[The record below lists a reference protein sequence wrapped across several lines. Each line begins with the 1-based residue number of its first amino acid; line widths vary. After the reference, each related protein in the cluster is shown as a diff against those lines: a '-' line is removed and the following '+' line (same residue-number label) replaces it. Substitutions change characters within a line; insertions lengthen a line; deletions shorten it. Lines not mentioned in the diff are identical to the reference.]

1 MNDFVQVPDGSVL
14 CDVPLLGDSF
24 LKRVPWE
31 NSSQGFFSSL
41 VTNFKGD
48 ISTMERFFKLKE
60 HGTNVRTEIIAGLT
74 TFMTMAYILFVN
86 NLFLGPEG
94 AGIPQEGVFFATAV
108 GAGLVTIVMG
118 LFVNIPIALAPGMGL
133 NAYFMTVVLSSN
145 GAITWQAALGA
156 VFLSGIIFIILT
168 VTKVR
173 QMLLTAVPNNL
184 KIAITVGIGLFIT
197 IVGLKLAN
205 LVMVNINPG
214 TDISHPVAG
223 GAFNLALGN
232 FIEQKDT
239 LLALIGLFLIA
250 ILMVLK
256 VKGALLIGIVATT
269 LIGIPMGV
277 TDVSGLSGAS
287 WIPSFDNLAVGQM
300 DIKGAIGIGLLEVIF
315 IFTFVELFDTFGT
328 LVGTAG
334 RAGLLKNKEEGE
346 KKLGKAMLV
355 DAGGVSAGAFL
366 GTSTVTAFVESASGV
381 AAGGRTGLTAVTTGV
396 LFVLSLFLAP
406 LALVVPSAATAP
418 ALIIVGVLMMSQ
430 VRDIDWDDFFVAFPA
445 FLTIILMPFT
455 GGIANGISAGIISY
469 VILAVFAKMTG
480 RDTKVHWLMWVL
492 FVVIILRYVFLG
504 IE

>member
-1 MNDFVQVPDGSVL
+1 
-14 CDVPLLGDSF
+14 
-24 LKRVPWE
+24 
-31 NSSQGFFSSL
+31 
-41 VTNFKGD
+41 
-48 ISTMERFFKLKE
+48 MERFFKLKE

-86 NLFLGPEG
+86 NLFLGPDG
-94 AGIPQEGVFFATAV
+94 AGIPQEGVFFATAI

-156 VFLSGIIFIILT
+156 VFLSGIVFIILT

-184 KIAITVGIGLFIT
+184 KIAITIGIGLFIT

-205 LVMVNINPG
+205 LVMVSVNPG

-232 FIEQKDT
+232 FVEQKDT

-256 VKGALLIGIVATT
+256 VRGALLIGIVATT

-277 TDVSGLSGAS
+277 TDLSGLSGAS
-287 WIPSFDNLAVGQM
+287 WIPSFDNLAVGQL

-334 RAGLLKNKEEGE
+334 RAGLLKDKEGE

-366 GTSTVTAFVESASGV
+366 GTSTVTTFVESASGV

-396 LFVLSLFLAP
+396 LFVFSLFLAP

-430 VRDIDWDDFFVAFPA
+430 IGQIDWDDFFVAFPA

-480 RDTKVHWLMWVL
+480 REVKVHGLMWVL
-492 FVVIILRYVFLG
+492 FVIIVLRYAFLG

>member
-1 MNDFVQVPDGSVL
+1 
-14 CDVPLLGDSF
+14 
-24 LKRVPWE
+24 
-31 NSSQGFFSSL
+31 
-41 VTNFKGD
+41 
-48 ISTMERFFKLKE
+48 MERFFKLKE

-86 NLFLGPEG
+86 NLFLGPDG

-108 GAGLVTIVMG
+108 GAGLVTMAMG
-118 LFVNIPIALAPGMGL
+118 FFVNIPVALAPGMGL

-156 VFLSGIIFIILT
+156 VFLSGIVFIILT

-184 KIAITVGIGLFIT
+184 KIGITVGIGLFIA
-197 IVGLKLAN
+197 IIGFKLGN
-205 LVMVNINPG
+205 LVNVSINPG
-214 TDISHPVAG
+214 VDVSQPVAG
-223 GAFNLALGN
+223 GAFNLGMGN
-232 FIEQKDT
+232 FVEHRDA
-239 LLALIGLFLIA
+239 LLALIGLFIIA

-256 VKGALLIGIVATT
+256 LKGALLIGIVLTT

-277 TDVSGLSGAS
+277 TDLSGLSGAS
-287 WIPSFDNLAVGQM
+287 WIPSFDNLAVGQL
-300 DIKGAIGIGLLEVIF
+300 DLKGAIGIGLLEVIF

-334 RAGLLKNKEEGE
+334 RAGLLKKKDGE

-366 GTSTVTAFVESASGV
+366 GTSTITAYVESTAGV
-381 AAGGRTGLTAVTTGV
+381 AEGGRTGLTAVTTGV
-396 LFVLSLFLAP
+396 LFILALFLAP

-430 VRDIDWDDFFVAFPA
+430 VRDIEWDDFLQAFPA
-445 FLTIILMPFT
+445 FLTIVIMPFT
-455 GGIANGISAGIISY
+455 GGIAHGISAGIISF
-469 VILAVFAKMTG
+469 VILALFGKLVG
-480 RDTKVHWLMWVL
+480 RDTKIHWLMWII
-492 FVVIILRYVFLG
+492 FIIVVIRYAFMG
-504 IE
+504 AE